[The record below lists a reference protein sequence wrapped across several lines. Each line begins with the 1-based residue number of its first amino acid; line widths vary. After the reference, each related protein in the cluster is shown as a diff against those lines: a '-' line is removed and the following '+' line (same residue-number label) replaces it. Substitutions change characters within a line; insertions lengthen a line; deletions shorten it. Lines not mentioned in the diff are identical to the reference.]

1 MGFMNRKP
9 WKINEPIINTKMYN
23 RIFFTGLFMTAMALY
38 LFHIGNTIY
47 GSSQDGQIMALDTL
61 PM

>member
-1 MGFMNRKP
+1 MTGF
-9 WKINEPIINTKMYN
+9 
-23 RIFFTGLFMTAMALY
+23 FFTGLFMAAKALY
-38 LFHIGNTIY
+38 LFPIGNTIY